1 MPGCA
6 GGRGAGGVLPMRKKD
21 PATPRSAY
29 QRGIDLLARRE
40 YSQRELRQR
49 LTARGHDAGEADAAL
64 GALTA
69 HQYQSDARYA
79 EMLARG
85 RVAQGYG
92 PRRIRM
98 ELAAQGITRACAQA
112 VMDALDHDWAQA
124 AADLL
129 RRRYGAALHT
139 ADGRARAAQFL
150 LRRGFDAATVRSATR
165 TELDEAADGDD

>member
-1 MPGCA
+1 M
-6 GGRGAGGVLPMRKKD
+6 PMRKKTT
-21 PATPRSAY
+21 ATPRSAY

-49 LTARGHDAGEADAAL
+49 LAARGHDASEAEAAL
-64 GALTA
+64 GTLTA
-69 HQYQSDARYA
+69 HNYQSDARYA

-85 RVAQGYG
+85 RAAQGYG

-98 ELAAQGITRACAQA
+98 ELAAQGVTRERVQA
-112 VMDALDHDWAQA
+112 AMDNLNHDWVQS

-129 RRRYGAALHT
+129 RRRYGASLHT

-150 LRRGFDAATVRSATR
+150 LRRGFDTATVRSATR
-165 TELDEAADGDD
+165 IELDEAAAGDD

>member
-1 MPGCA
+1 
-6 GGRGAGGVLPMRKKD
+6 
-21 PATPRSAY
+21 
-29 QRGIDLLARRE
+29 
-40 YSQRELRQR
+40 
-49 LTARGHDAGEADAAL
+49 
-64 GALTA
+64 
-69 HQYQSDARYA
+69 
-79 EMLARG
+79 
-85 RVAQGYG
+85 VAQGYG

-129 RRRYGAALHT
+129 RRRYGASLLT